1 MNNSISTIILYTA
14 KQKMYL
20 QHIFQAMTQNIGDF
34 FLIVLKIFE
43 VLQNICRVNSF
54 FVSIKISINN
64 EKIELFLYF
73 FSKLSELFYN

>member
-20 QHIFQAMTQNIGDF
+20 QHIFQAMTQKIGDF

-64 EKIELFLYF
+64 EKNRIIFIFIFKTIGIIL
-73 FSKLSELFYN
+73 